1 MFRGLQTMVQLLQ
14 RRKALSISARGSLLI
29 HRSTAIIKADMVTN
43 VVILLGKKKSNIN
56 LGTPIICLLAT
67 LKALS

>member
-1 MFRGLQTMVQLLQ
+1 MFRRLQTMVQLLR

-29 HRSTAIIKADMVTN
+29 NRSTAIIKADMVTN

-56 LGTPIICLLAT
+56 LGTPIICLLVS